1 MNGSI
6 RIGDL
11 EQRLLSHLSTDEPT
25 ALVKAFSRLVRLSG
39 TPGERQAIDY
49 VRYRLEAW
57 GIPHRLHEPTCFISL
72 PVSASL
78 KVTAPFQR
86 EFRAKTPSMSLSTG
100 DSALEGELIY
110 VPTAPARN
118 IAEIFGG
125 VSFDGLALAG
135 KVLLTE
141 GYPMPGKVA
150 AARKA
155 GAVGAVFIS
164 PGERIH
170 EGICTDI
177 WGAPDLDSLGRQ
189 PDLPVLA
196 ISRSDGQ
203 ALAEAA
209 RSGPV
214 RVSLQTKLQTRW
226 RPIPVLEV
234 TIPGT
239 ERPDEFVLMHGHLDS
254 WHVGIGDN
262 ATGDATLLEIART
275 FWLHRHELKRTL
287 KVVWWSGH
295 SHGRYAGS
303 TWYADTFAQEL
314 NEKCIL
320 HLNCDS
326 PGCRWA
332 TDYSGAMFMA
342 EAAELGRGA
351 IRAVTGQEAGGQ
363 KPLRAGD
370 CSFSNIGV
378 STCFMQLSWMTKELL
393 QEKGYYPVGGNGGN
407 IEWHAEDDELH
418 LYDEQVELTDLKVF
432 ALTILRALNGRIH
445 PLDYR
450 ATLAEIGAVLERYR
464 GAAGDRFDLGPA
476 AAELERLAGELEAF
490 YGRLESAGQERANG
504 LDADRV
510 NRALRQLGRTLV
522 PVLYTREPAH
532 RHDRAVEPPP
542 LPDLAPALGLAGLEP
557 GSHLDHVTRTH
568 LTRGQNRLV
577 AALRQASRII
587 RGV

>member
-1 MNGSI
+1 MLMQ
-6 RIGDL
+6 GDL

-25 ALVKAFSRLVRLSG
+25 ALVRAFSRLVRLSG
-39 TPGERQAIDY
+39 TAHERKAVEY
-49 VRYRLEAW
+49 VRCRLEAW
-57 GIPHRLHEPTCFISL
+57 GIPHTLHEPVCFISL
-72 PVSASL
+72 PISASL

-86 EFRAKTPSMSLSTG
+86 EFRAKTPAMSLSTG
-100 DSALEGELIY
+100 DAVLEGDLHY

-125 VSFDGLALAG
+125 VSFDGLDLVG
-135 KVLLTE
+135 KVILTE

-150 AARKA
+150 AAQKA
-155 GAVGAVFIS
+155 GAIGAVFIA

-177 WGAPDLDSLGRQ
+177 WGAPDLDSMGRQ

-196 ISRSDGQ
+196 ISRSDGL
-203 ALAEAA
+203 ALADAA
-209 RSGPV
+209 RSGPI
-214 RVSLQTKLQTRW
+214 RVSLQTKLETRW
-226 RPIPVLEV
+226 RAIPVLEV

-262 ATGDATLLEIART
+262 ATGDGTLLEIARA
-275 FWLHRHELKRTL
+275 FWLHRHELKRSL

-303 TWYADTFAQEL
+303 TWYSDAFAREL
-314 NEKCIL
+314 SENCIL

-342 EAAELGRGA
+342 EAADLGRGA
-351 IRAVTGQEAGGQ
+351 IRAVTGQEAAGQ

-378 STCFMQLSWMTKELL
+378 STCFMQLSWMPGELL
-393 QEKGYYPVGGNGGN
+393 KEKGYYPVGGNGGN

-432 ALTILRALNGRIH
+432 SLAILRALNDRVH

-450 ATLAEIGAVLERYR
+450 ATAAEIGEVLSRYQA
-464 GAAGDRFDLGPA
+464 AAGDRFDFSPA
-476 AAELERLAGELEAF
+476 AAELAALKAELDAFHARLEA
-490 YGRLESAGQERANG
+490 ADPDRANT
-504 LDADRV
+504 
-510 NRALRQLGRTLV
+510 ALRQLGRNLV
-522 PVLYTREPAH
+522 GVLYTREPAH

-542 LPDLAPALGLAGLEP
+542 LPDLAPALGLADLDP
-557 GSHLDHVTRTH
+557 DSHLHHVTRTH
-568 LTRGQNRLV
+568 LTRGQNRLT
-577 AALRQASRII
+577 AALRRASRII
-587 RGV
+587 REV